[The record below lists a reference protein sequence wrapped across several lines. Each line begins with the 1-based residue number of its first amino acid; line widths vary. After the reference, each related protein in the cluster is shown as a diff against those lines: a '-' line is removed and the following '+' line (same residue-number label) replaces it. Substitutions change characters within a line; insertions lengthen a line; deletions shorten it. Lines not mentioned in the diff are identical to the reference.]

1 MCLGVPGKILSIE
14 PNPLGITMGKVSFGG
29 ATKEVCLAY
38 VPEARVDDYVIVHAG
53 FALNTLDEREAQ
65 EVFALLQEMGEL
77 GESANGES
85 ANQRIGESANQNQRS
100 EHPQRGS

>member
-29 ATKEVCLAY
+29 VTKEVCLAY

-65 EVFALLQEMGEL
+65 EVFALLREMGEL
-77 GESANGES
+77 DE
-85 ANQRIGESANQNQRS
+85 
-100 EHPQRGS
+100 